1 LAEQATA
8 QDEEYRLR
16 DGVNEQNTD
25 NQDNDLAAQASS
37 ETQANRFFQ
46 GG

>member
-1 LAEQATA
+1 MVEQATA

-16 DGVNEQNTD
+16 EEAGEQNTD
-25 NQDNDLAAQASS
+25 SEDNDLAADLSPS
-37 ETQANRFFQ
+37 EPPNRFFH